1 MTLLETGMPFNHI
14 LLEQREPG
22 IFLLTINR
30 PKSLNALSPAVFD
43 ELEHAFSTVAQNTQ
57 ARALI
62 ITGAGEKAFVAGADI
77 AQFQNLTPLQAL
89 AVSKRGLEVF
99 KKIEEL
105 SIPAIALVNGYCL
118 GGGCELALACDFIL
132 ASENAVF
139 GQPEINLGIMPGWG
153 ATQRLTRLLGRNRAL
168 ELMMTGRQVKADEAL
183 RIGLAN
189 AVHPS
194 GQLLDKALEIARTL
208 LAKPAVALKLIKQAV
223 QRGQDLD
230 QSEAFALC
238 FTTNDQK
245 EGIAAFLEKRSAR
258 FKGS

>member
-1 MTLLETGMPFNHI
+1 MQYENI
-14 LLEQREPG
+14 LLEGKEPG

-43 ELEHAFSTVAQNTQ
+43 ELERAFSALSEDTQ
-57 ARALI
+57 ARVLL

-77 AQFQNLTPLQAL
+77 ARFQNLSPIEAL

-99 KKIEEL
+99 KKIEDL
-105 SIPAIALVNGYCL
+105 PIPAVALVNGYCL

-153 ATQRLTRLLGRNRAL
+153 GTQRLSRLVGRNRAL

-189 AVHPS
+189 AAYPRE
-194 GQLLDKALEIARTL
+194 QLLDKGMEIARAL
-208 LAKPAVALKLIKQAV
+208 AAKPPIALKLIKQTV

-230 QSEAFALC
+230 LDKACLVEAEAFSLC
-238 FTTNDQK
+238 FSTNDQK
-245 EGIAAFLEKRSAR
+245 EGVTAFLEKRIPR
-258 FKGS
+258 FAGN